1 MSAWIGIDLGTQSVR
16 AMVVDA
22 GGRVLGA
29 AVRPLTSRRDGVRH
43 EQDPEEWWQAL
54 AAATREALRDVPAER
69 IEGVAVDATS
79 GTILLTAPDG
89 TPLTPALMYD
99 DRRAAAFVDRVNEV
113 GAPVWERLGYR
124 RMQANWALPK
134 LLWLLGDAP
143 AGARPAHQSDFVNR
157 RLAGREVA
165 TDLGNALKTGVD
177 LIDERWPSDVL
188 SALGVPAGVLPA
200 VVRPGTRV
208 GEVCAEAARA
218 TGIPQGTPLIAGTTD
233 GCAAQLGAGALT
245 PGSWNSVLGTTL
257 VLKGVTREPV
267 RDPLGVVY
275 SHRAPDGSWLPGGA
289 SSTGAGVLSRDL
301 PGRDLDAL
309 SLEAATRYSPAT
321 STGLTHGREGSS
333 GATYGRVDSP
343 GGTDGR
349 RDSAAV
355 DGAYGRRGSSD
366 VDSPYGRGTTVGAYP
381 AGRGGG
387 GVPLDPAGLPITYP
401 LVSRGERFP
410 FAAPDAEGFTL
421 GEPADDVERY
431 VAILLGAAFVERLC
445 FDYLD
450 LLGAPVDGEIILTGG
465 ATRSAY
471 WTQLRA
477 DVLGRPVTLRENAE
491 PALGMAVLAAGAT
504 DTAGT
509 AGTTGAAD
517 AAARMIRTREVVEPS
532 GADLR
537 DPYLRFV
544 TALEERGWL
553 PTPAAVHAR
562 QRSER

>member
-1 MSAWIGIDLGTQSVR
+1 M
-16 AMVVDA
+16 
-22 GGRVLGA
+22 LGA

-54 AAATREALRDVPAER
+54 AAATREALRDVPAGR

-99 DRRAAAFVDRVNEV
+99 DRRAAGFVDRVNEV

-143 AGARPAHQSDFVNR
+143 AGARLAHQSDFVNR

-218 TGIPQGTPLIAGTTD
+218 TGIPRGTPVIAGTTD

-309 SLEAATRYSPAT
+309 SLEAATRYAPRNLHRSHARPLGLLRCHVRSRGLPGWHVRSP
-321 STGLTHGREGSS
+321 GLRSRGRRVRSPGLRSRGWRVRPQELLGRGQSLRS
-333 GATYGRVDSP
+333 RDHRGRVPCGP
-343 GGTDGR
+343 GWR
-349 RDSAAV
+349 R
-355 DGAYGRRGSSD
+355 R
-366 VDSPYGRGTTVGAYP
+366 P
-381 AGRGGG
+381 AGSG
-387 GVPLDPAGLPITYP
+387 
-401 LVSRGERFP
+401 
-410 FAAPDAEGFTL
+410 
-421 GEPADDVERY
+421 
-431 VAILLGAAFVERLC
+431 
-445 FDYLD
+445 
-450 LLGAPVDGEIILTGG
+450 
-465 ATRSAY
+465 
-471 WTQLRA
+471 
-477 DVLGRPVTLRENAE
+477 
-491 PALGMAVLAAGAT
+491 
-504 DTAGT
+504 
-509 AGTTGAAD
+509 GAAD
-517 AAARMIRTREVVEPS
+517 HVSAGLA
-532 GADLR
+532 G
-537 DPYLRFV
+537 
-544 TALEERGWL
+544 
-553 PTPAAVHAR
+553 
-562 QRSER
+562 